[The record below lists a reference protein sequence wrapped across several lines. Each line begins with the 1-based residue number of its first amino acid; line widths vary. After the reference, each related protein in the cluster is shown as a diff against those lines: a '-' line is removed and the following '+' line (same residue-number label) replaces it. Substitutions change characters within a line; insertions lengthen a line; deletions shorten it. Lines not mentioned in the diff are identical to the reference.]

1 MQNKASSS
9 PLIIITAL
17 FAALSGLYLLGGGIW
32 LAKLGGSLYYIIAGL
47 VLLITAWL
55 LVRRRATALLL
66 YAIFLLGTTIWALWE
81 VGPDF
86 WALTPRL
93 DVTFFFG
100 LWLVLPFIYRKLHA
114 RGKLAYS
121 ALSLALVD
129 TVVALA
135 YAVFNDPQEING
147 TLEPAQVKVEPQA
160 SDADWPAYGRTQ
172 EGTRYSPLSQINDKN
187 VGKLKEAWTFQTG
200 DLKTANDP
208 GEITNEVTPIK
219 IRDTL
224 YLCTPHQKLFALD
237 AATGKQKW
245 QFDPQL

>member
-1 MQNKASSS
+1 MQNKASLS
-9 PLIIITAL
+9 PLIVITAL

-47 VLLITAWL
+47 VLLATSWL
-55 LVRRRATALLL
+55 LFRRRATALLL
-66 YAIFLLGTTIWALWE
+66 YAVFLLGTTIWALWE

-100 LWLVLPFIYRKLHA
+100 LWLVLPFIYRKLVA
-114 RGKLAYS
+114 NGKFAYG
-121 ALSLALVD
+121 ALSAALVI
-129 TVVALA
+129 TVIALA

-147 TLEPAQVKVEPQA
+147 TLDAAQVQPKDA
-160 SDADWPAYGRTQ
+160 TGADWPAYGRTQ

-187 VGKLKEAWTFQTG
+187 VGQLQEVWRFQTG

-224 YLCTPHQKLFALD
+224 YMCTPHQKLFALD
-237 AATGKQKW
+237 AATGKENGS
-245 QFDPQL
+245 LIRS